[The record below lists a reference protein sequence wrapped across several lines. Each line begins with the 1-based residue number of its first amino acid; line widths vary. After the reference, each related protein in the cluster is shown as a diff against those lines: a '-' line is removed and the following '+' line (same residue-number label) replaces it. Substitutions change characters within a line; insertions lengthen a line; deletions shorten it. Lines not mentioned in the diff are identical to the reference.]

1 MSIISFREITKNAE
15 ILMDNFKDFKKIDCP
30 YIYKNKVKILNNI
43 YLTKKISNNDNEEIY
58 EAVVKIN
65 NNKYKVAC
73 SLGPSSKPLYF
84 NFPNMNK
91 CVHFPICYGELY
103 CSFYFIVKNEKE
115 TNIKYYPEII
125 QKMYYKEKKRIPKIH
140 QDDLFN
146 YILHNPLIFSFINSN
161 TKGNL
166 NDFLAKSN
174 ITKKAVFNCL
184 AQIYLSLFFT
194 FNIKDNDGLKI
205 CNPSI
210 FLYEKIKKEGYYHYI
225 INNKDYYLP
234 NLGFL
239 FTINKFNRFPSK
251 NTRNDNLISIS
262 KSFNIPFKNDLIE
275 CFKIENKN
283 EMIKCVLLILE
294 KNKIILN
301 EIPKKSKILHTCIL

>member
-1 MSIISFREITKNAE
+1 MSIISFKQRTKNAE

-43 YLTKKISNNDNEEIY
+43 YLTKKISNSDNEEIY
-58 EAVVKIN
+58 EAIIKIN

-84 NFPNMNK
+84 YFPNINK
-91 CVHFPICYGELY
+91 CVHFPICYAELY
-103 CSFYFIVKNEKE
+103 CNFYFIVKNEKE
-115 TNIKYYPEII
+115 TNIKYYPKII
-125 QKMYYKEKKRIPKIH
+125 QKMYYKEKKIIPKIH
-140 QDDLFN
+140 HDNLFN
-146 YILHNPLIFSFINSN
+146 YILHNPLIFSFINLN
-161 TKGNL
+161 NKGNL

-174 ITKKAVFNCL
+174 ITKKAILNSL

-210 FLYEKIKKEGYYHYI
+210 FLYEKIKKEGYYHYKI
-225 INNKDYYLP
+225 YNKDYYLP

-239 FTINKFNRFPSK
+239 FTINNFNRFPSK

-262 KSFNIPFKNDLIE
+262 KYFNIPFKNELNE

-283 EMIKCVLLILE
+283 EMIKSVLLILE
-294 KNKIILN
+294 KNKILLS
-301 EIPKKSKILHTCIL
+301 EISKNSKILHTCIL